1 MEEYVD
7 FLSMEEQ
14 KSIQLKALF
23 SRHHFQNYRLSAF
36 ESYDLYAKS
45 CVWQNKSAELCKG
58 KMQSPA
64 LNFCA

>member
-23 SRHHFQNYRLSAF
+23 SRKRPITRCIASI
-36 ESYDLYAKS
+36 
-45 CVWQNKSAELCKG
+45 
-58 KMQSPA
+58 
-64 LNFCA
+64 

>member
-23 SRHHFQNYRLSAF
+23 SRHHFQNYRKRPITRYIENL
-36 ESYDLYAKS
+36 
-45 CVWQNKSAELCKG
+45 
-58 KMQSPA
+58 QSP
-64 LNFCA
+64 LIFSTYSG